1 MFTRFG
7 VVYLPRQVCYNR
19 VEGRHVMPG
28 NAALPAHEGVVLTRG
43 LQEWCCLLS
52 VQLPFRAVAR
62 LLGWQSGQG
71 QLLSASQL
79 RVLVQQHGE
88 RVRQLEREE
97 AEAVAAEGIPVCAQM
112 AVCSQGVGTVQSW
125 LEGCDGGLVM
135 QTESVPVRD
144 RIPEGEVVVSVD
156 EVLVRHQGE
165 EAQWHGIRTA
175 CVATSGGYRYV
186 SGVGE
191 AFLQQLH
198 TLLGLCAGERRV
210 LRIVSD
216 GAQWIRDLAQ
226 QLRQSGLQVEHVLD
240 WYHLKKKCYE
250 LSSLFCGGG
259 AVKRQLL
266 RRLLGALWVG
276 DVDSAL
282 GILSSYRSEARR
294 VSSLEQLMSYLERR
308 RGMIVDYGQCQ
319 RRGQVIG
326 SGWSEKANDLLVARR
341 QKGRGMRWGE
351 AVSDGL
357 AALQTL
363 LWNGGWD
370 MYWQEGRT
378 LPLAA
383 A

>member
-1 MFTRFG
+1 
-7 VVYLPRQVCYNR
+7 
-19 VEGRHVMPG
+19 MPG

-43 LQEWCCLLS
+43 LQEWSCLLS
-52 VQLPFRAVAR
+52 VQLPFRSVER
-62 LLGWQSGQG
+62 LLGWQSGEG

-88 RVRQLEREE
+88 HIRQLELEE
-97 AEAVAAEGIPVCAQM
+97 AQAVAAEGIPVCAQM
-112 AVCSQGVGTVQSW
+112 AVCSQRVDTVQSW
-125 LEGCDGGLVM
+125 LVGSGDCSVM
-135 QTESVPVRD
+135 QRDSVPVRE
-144 RIPEGEVVVSVD
+144 RIPEGEVVMSVD

-175 CVATSGGYRYV
+175 CVATAAGYRYV

-191 AFLQQLH
+191 AFVQQLH
-198 TLLGLCAGERRV
+198 TLLGLCAGEQRV

-226 QLRQSGLQVEHVLD
+226 QCSQGGLQVEHVLD

-250 LSSLFCGGG
+250 LSSLFCRGGE
-259 AVKRQLL
+259 VKRQLL
-266 RRLLGALWVG
+266 RRLLRALWGG
-276 DVDSAL
+276 DVDTAL

-294 VSSLEQLMSYLERR
+294 VSSLEQLMGYLERR
-308 RGMIVDYGQCQ
+308 RGMIVDYGMCH
-319 RRGQVIG
+319 RCGQVIG

-363 LWNGGWD
+363 LLNGGWD
-370 MYWQEGRT
+370 MYWQQGRT
-378 LPLAA
+378 FHKQHNPALLRTNKFCAGGGQS
-383 A
+383 